1 MRSDADGA
9 SARRLVVTESTGER
23 IDVLLAQLVPE
34 LSRSRAAQLLEEGC
48 VRVNYEQP
56 RKSYRPVVGDVID
69 VVFPAATPPTLDA
82 EPIPLDI
89 VYEDADLLV
98 LDKPPGLVV
107 HPAPGH
113 RTGTLV
119 HALLHHIHDLSGIGG
134 VLRPGIVHRLDRDTS
149 GLMLVAKNDTSHRA
163 LAAALKRRAVRRM
176 YLVAAWGHLPQDELS
191 VDAPIGRSR
200 TDRKRMAVL
209 DEGRSARTR
218 FRRLARWRA
227 ADLLS
232 AELETGRTHQI
243 RVHLAYVGHPVVG
256 DSTYGAGGARRISG
270 PAQRWA
276 RELAAK
282 VPRQF
287 LHASELRFEHPT
299 TGRAMHFQ
307 SPLPL
312 DLAAAAEWA
321 HATSAGR

>member
-1 MRSDADGA
+1 MRSDADGE
-9 SARRLVVTESTGER
+9 SARRLVVTEDTGER
-23 IDVLLAQLVPE
+23 IDALLARLVPE

-48 VRVNYEQP
+48 VRVNGASP
-56 RKSYRPVVGDVID
+56 RKSYRPVIGDEITVAL
-69 VVFPAATPPTLDA
+69 PAAIPPSLDP

-89 VYEDADLLV
+89 LFEDADLLV
-98 LDKPPGLVV
+98 LNKPAGLVV

-119 HALLHHIHDLSGIGG
+119 HALLHHIEDLSGIGG

-149 GLMLVAKNDTSHRA
+149 GLMLVAKNDASHRA
-163 LAAALKRRAVRRM
+163 LAAALKRRAVRRV
-176 YLVAAWGHLPQDELS
+176 YVVASWGHLAQNELV
-191 VDAPIGRSR
+191 VDAPIGRSS
-200 TDRKRMAVL
+200 TDRKRMAVV
-209 DEGRSARTR
+209 DAGRSAITR

-243 RVHLAYVGHPVVG
+243 RVHLAHVGHPVVG
-256 DSTYGAGGARRISG
+256 DTTYGSGGARRISG

-287 LHASELRFEHPT
+287 LHACELRFEHPT
-299 TGRAMHFQ
+299 TGRAMHFE
-307 SPLPL
+307 SPLPA
-312 DLAAAAEWA
+312 DLAAAAQWA
-321 HATSAGR
+321 EATSAGR